1 MAADNDSDYE
11 ECINNKKEKADTAFL
26 DAALSRILGGDASSN
41 ADEYRVANYRPPPEV
56 REDTGYVNPATLAKP
71 HVPPPAFGT
80 RDGGVLKTAQPPPQE
95 AFTLLYLPLMAAP
108 KDEASID
115 KKREKDEGPKKKLV
129 PLWMQSKAPPVA
141 KAVVVEANLAFAPTV
156 PKSKA
161 SADYVNKFKAGAP
174 RKDSRSPSRG
184 KKEEHN
190 VPERDASPAWS
201 PSRRGKRRSRDRR
214 RSRSRRRSQYRNRSR
229 SKGAALPYPSPM
241 QMQPPPG
248 HPGYPAPGG
257 YSRPPQVAVP
267 MAGYPPQGYGGV
279 VPPAMSPPAHPPAG
293 YPYGGTAPAPY
304 STSAAPLV
312 ITPGG
317 GYQADGQPPGNWNR
331 GRDRSRS
338 RDEDRG
344 RSRRR
349 RRRRSPTPDP
359 HRQRAPSNS
368 PLPTRPKE
376 KKNKSRSRR
385 RRDDKVEKEERKD
398 LKEEKRAKEEPKK
411 EKKSEPVKEKKAAKE
426 VAPPAESSGKISLK
440 PRKDAPPP
448 TAPREERAEKKN
460 KTEKPPGRAKN
471 SLEMAEDIPE
481 KKTKKEAKPEKS
493 KVKLKEASP
502 PPLPRKEEKASRKAT
517 KADKEEMQAK
527 IREEQQKNSKLVTL
541 RERLM
546 QSSIK
551 VAQLQQRLL
560 DKKDDFSD
568 DRGRGYSKAGKGRAA
583 GSKAAPADESVYSES
598 DDAPPPPRGKKC
610 VVLD

>member
-1 MAADNDSDYE
+1 MQLGVPRDLETTSSLGSSTTS
-11 ECINNKKEKADTAFL
+11 TAKL
-26 DAALSRILGGDASSN
+26 RASRVDASIRHKVARRVVIELVTHQEQQSN
-41 ADEYRVANYRPPPEV
+41 KSCLTSSCFAFPCFARSVVGAQSVPTCCRAAFRQDPDNCLRDLECFFVRNCSLIVATASSWQFARRLAV
-56 REDTGYVNPATLAKP
+56 RTAAIHSSRLHSGSCGTLGEQNSHCSSEQPQALMWHKLEALNSRLVLLASSAAVTECPGCVDTW
-71 HVPPPAFGT
+71 H
-80 RDGGVLKTAQPPPQE
+80 D
-95 AFTLLYLPLMAAP
+95 LLRLP
-108 KDEASID
+108 
-115 KKREKDEGPKKKLV
+115 V
-129 PLWMQSKAPPVA
+129 C
-141 KAVVVEANLAFAPTV
+141 AV
-156 PKSKA
+156 S
-161 SADYVNKFKAGAP
+161 
-174 RKDSRSPSRG
+174 
-184 KKEEHN
+184 
-190 VPERDASPAWS
+190 
-201 PSRRGKRRSRDRR
+201 
-214 RSRSRRRSQYRNRSR
+214 
-229 SKGAALPYPSPM
+229 YP
-241 QMQPPPG
+241 
-248 HPGYPAPGG
+248 
-257 YSRPPQVAVP
+257 
-267 MAGYPPQGYGGV
+267 
-279 VPPAMSPPAHPPAG
+279 G